1 MSSGFDTVSNGC
13 GIVIFSEGVEVFG
26 FPIMKPSFSF
36 TNVKTITITAICSEI
51 ILDCFERLMRKKD
64 FCVKCFEK

>member
-1 MSSGFDTVSNGC
+1 M
-13 GIVIFSEGVEVFG
+13 FG

-64 FCVKCFEK
+64 FASSVLKNDPWVNTKVEFVHLCSSGV